1 MTIGAAGRRPRPDTL
16 RFKSF
21 LVYKQEVYE
30 ILECLREGALVLD
43 LGSREGSY
51 TDGTYPVRTVHLD
64 IGVPQNRQGVF
75 VQADAARLP
84 FAARTFDAVI
94 LNHSLEH
101 IRELKPALQEVG
113 RVVRRDGAVFV
124 AVPDATT
131 FSDRVYRKVYRNL
144 GGHVNLF
151 DSATRLERML
161 AWYFGLPHVA
171 TRTLHTSMSYLNRR
185 NTSEAVRLRQVRF
198 AGLPET
204 VLALVGAV
212 ARWMDRRFGSRLSVY
227 GWAFYFG
234 RIEQAVDTT
243 PLENV
248 CIRCGQAFTGEELK
262 QRGLERR
269 LLVTSYR
276 CAGCGARNI
285 FTSPNRRRA

>member
-1 MTIGAAGRRPRPDTL
+1 M
-16 RFKSF
+16 RFNSF
-21 LVYKQEVYE
+21 LIYKQEVYE
-30 ILECLREGALVLD
+30 ILESLPEGALVLD

-51 TDGTYPVRTVHLD
+51 AGDAYPVRTVHLD
-64 IGVPQNRQGVF
+64 IGAPQNKRGMF

-84 FAARTFDAVI
+84 FAARTFDAII

-101 IRELKPALQEVG
+101 IRDLKPALQEVG

-131 FSDRVYRKVYRNL
+131 FSDRVYRKVYRNQ

-171 TRTLHTSMSYLNRR
+171 TRTLHTSMSYLNRG
-185 NTSEAVRLRQVRF
+185 NTREAVRLRQVRF
-198 AGLPET
+198 AGLPEA
-204 VLALVGAV
+204 VLAVVGAV
-212 ARWMDRRFGSRLSVY
+212 ARWTDRRFGSRLSVY

-234 RIEQAVDTT
+234 RIGQAVDTT

-248 CIRCGQAFTGEELK
+248 CIRCGQAFTEEELR
-262 QRGLERR
+262 QHGLERR
-269 LLVTSYR
+269 LPVASYR

-285 FTSPNRRRA
+285 FTSPGRRPG